1 MKRYISQASEI
12 MKNDLSLNVL
22 VVAMLLYFVVME
34 TVNGHYVQA
43 LCALLSVGMYIAGA
57 FLGPIKK
64 YLPIILSIIF
74 IPVLFAAGIQFLAHK
89 TISGGFLNVCAVMFL
104 FSIAGYTNTT
114 GTKCITYLAGVVGSI
129 FVFCINQNNNGI
141 IIGIGMLIAAIM
153 LLDATYTAVSKYVLV
168 WFLSL
173 LIMKVVGIVFFL
185 KNIKIKDGL
194 MGLLASNEELYIV
207 LVILGIGSLLLRE
220 RHPRIKSDRDKK
232 HIPSLKRWQTITGI
246 TFAILFFWGILNMN
260 DIFSMQIH
268 DATKGVTIALL
279 NIYVYINN
287 FAGSFD
293 NIFSGCGFI
302 ALFLTVAGMC
312 AIAYKSLQNYRVTHA
327 VEDKLL
333 GMVMAGY
340 IVNFTYFDF
349 SVPMTLL
356 WMLTAGCVVN
366 GTALIKK
373 EDGRN

>member
-1 MKRYISQASEI
+1 MKRYISQVSGI

-22 VVAMLLYFVVME
+22 VVGMLLYFVVMG
-34 TVNGHYVQA
+34 TINGHYVQA
-43 LCALLSVGMYIAGA
+43 VCTLVSVVLYIAGA
-57 FLGPIKK
+57 FLGSIKK
-64 YLPIILSIIF
+64 YLPIILAILF
-74 IPVLFAAGIQFLAHK
+74 IPVLAAAGIQFLAHR
-89 TISGGFLNVCAVMFL
+89 TVSSGFLNVCAVMLL

-114 GTKCITYLAGVVGSI
+114 GTKCITYLVGVVGSI

-141 IIGIGMLIAAIM
+141 IIWFGMLIAAIM
-153 LLDATYTAVSKYVLV
+153 VLDATYTAVSKYVFV
-168 WFLSL
+168 WFISL

-260 DIFSMQIH
+260 DIFSMDIH
-268 DATKGVTIALL
+268 DATKGVTTALL

-293 NIFSGCGFI
+293 NIFSDCGFI

-312 AIAYKSLQNYRVTHA
+312 AIAYKSLQNFRRTQA

-340 IVNFTYFDF
+340 IVSFTYLDF
-349 SVPMTLL
+349 SVPMTLV
-356 WMLTAGCVVN
+356 WMLVAGCVVN
-366 GTALIKK
+366 GGAVTKA
-373 EDGRN
+373 DGKN

>member
-43 LCALLSVGMYIAGA
+43 LCALLSVVMYIAGA
-57 FLGPIKK
+57 
-64 YLPIILSIIF
+64 F

-268 DATKGVTIALL
+268 DATKGVTTALL

>member
-34 TVNGHYVQA
+34 TVNGNYVQA

-89 TISGGFLNVCAVMFL
+89 TISGSFLNVCAVMFL

-268 DATKGVTIALL
+268 DATKGVTTALL

>member
-12 MKNDLSLNVL
+12 VKNDLSLNVL

-43 LCALLSVGMYIAGA
+43 LCALLCVGMYIAGA

-366 GTALIKK
+366 GKALIKK

>member
-1 MKRYISQASEI
+1 

-34 TVNGHYVQA
+34 TVSGHYVQA
-43 LCALLSVGMYIAGA
+43 LCALLSVGLYIAGA

>member
-43 LCALLSVGMYIAGA
+43 LCALLCVGMYIAGA

-366 GTALIKK
+366 GTALIKR

>member
-43 LCALLSVGMYIAGA
+43 LCALLCVGMYIAGA
-57 FLGPIKK
+57 FLSPIKK